1 MTLIQDDAAPRLS
14 LPRLHLIVD
23 PALCREYGIAPSAL
37 AACAAADG
45 RAVAVHLREPNAAA
59 AALWRLAVELRAVIA
74 PPALLIINDRA
85 DVAVAAHADGVQLGG
100 HGLPVAAARRV
111 VGPRLLL
118 GRSVHGVAEA
128 RTAECEGADYALLG
142 TIYPTASHPGV
153 VGAGPALVRAAGAA
167 VCFPVIAVGGID
179 QTTLGSVLDAGADG
193 VAVIRAVG
201 VAPDPG
207 QAIVALYALMHGAT
221 GDSGVLPLPHAPDDT
236 PSVSGRVSCLRRAR
250 RRSLGPAIHG
260 GNVDGGDTA

>member
-1 MTLIQDDAAPRLS
+1 MTLTQDDAAPRLS

-23 PALCREYGIAPSAL
+23 PALCRERGITPADL
-37 AACAAADG
+37 AA
-45 RAVAVHLREPNAAA
+45 RANATA
-59 AALWRLAVELRAVIA
+59 AALWRLAVDLRAVIA
-74 PPALLIINDRA
+74 PPARLIINDRA
-85 DVAVAAHADGVQLGG
+85 DIAVAVGADGVHLGG

-118 GRSVHGVAEA
+118 GRSVHSVAEA

-153 VGAGPALVRAAGAA
+153 VGAGPALVRAACAA

-193 VAVIRAVG
+193 VAVLRAVG
-201 VAPDPG
+201 VAADPG
-207 QAIVALYALMHGAT
+207 RAVAALDARIT
-221 GDSGVLPLPHAPDDT
+221 GDRGDNGVLPLP
-236 PSVSGRVSCLRRAR
+236 RAR
-250 RRSLGPAIHG
+250 WAQPGAADARGRGPAPTTCG
-260 GNVDGGDTA
+260 ANVDGGDTR

>member
-37 AACAAADG
+37 AARAVADG

-74 PPALLIINDRA
+74 PPARLIINDRA
-85 DVAVAAHADGVQLGG
+85 DVAVAVGADGVHLGG
-100 HGLPVAAARRV
+100 HGLPVAAARHV

-118 GRSVHGVAEA
+118 GRSVHSVAEA
-128 RTAECEGADYALLG
+128 RTAEREGADYALLG

-153 VGAGPALVRAAGAA
+153 VGAGPALVRAACAA
-167 VCFPVIAVGGID
+167 VCSPSSR
-179 QTTLGSVLDAGADG
+179 SV
-193 VAVIRAVG
+193 VSTRR
-201 VAPDPG
+201 
-207 QAIVALYALMHGAT
+207 
-221 GDSGVLPLPHAPDDT
+221 
-236 PSVSGRVSCLRRAR
+236 PSVRCWTRGPTAWPCSGQSAWRPILAERSRRSMRASRAIGGTMVSCPYLGRAGR
-250 RRSLGPAIHG
+250 G
-260 GNVDGGDTA
+260 